1 MKLQIRCLEARLRA
15 PVVAS
20 HGSVEV
26 RPLILVSLT
35 GDDGATGYGE
45 AAPLESY
52 DGVGPEDVLAAL
64 EDCRDVLSAAA
75 PETPRAALLAACARA
90 AVLPQ
95 AIAAVDLA
103 LWDLEGRRAGKP
115 VWRLLGSGWP
125 ASIAVNATVAVADRS
140 GAAAAAAEAREAGF
154 HCVKVKVGIGD
165 DAGRLAAVR
174 AFAGPAMAIR
184 IDANGAWS
192 VEEAV
197 AALRSLGPVGIECC
211 EEPASG
217 VEAVAE
223 VAAQVPV
230 PVALDESVRQPG
242 ALATRVCDA
251 VCLKISGCGGISGVI
266 ETARQARAVG
276 YEVYL
281 SSTYDGPLGIAAA
294 LHAAAALTPDR
305 TCGLATLG
313 MFEGR
318 PELLAPVAGRIA
330 VPVGSGLGEGL
341 LEWYGAG

>member
-1 MKLQIRCLEARLRA
+1 MKLKLRRLEARMRA
-15 PVVAS
+15 PAAAS
-20 HGSVEV
+20 HGSVEF
-26 RPLILVSLT
+26 RPLILASLT
-35 GDDGATGYGE
+35 GQDGVTGYGE

-52 DGVGPEDVLAAL
+52 DGVGIEDVLAAL
-64 EDCRDVLSAAA
+64 KDCRHVLRAAA

-115 VWRLLGSGWP
+115 VWRLLGSGGP
-125 ASIAVNATVAVADRS
+125 TSIAVNATVAVADRS
-140 GAAAAAAEAREAGF
+140 SAAAAVAEARENGF

-197 AALRSLGPVGIECC
+197 ATLRSLAPVGIECC

-223 VAAQVPV
+223 VAAQVPM

-242 ALATRVCDA
+242 ALSTRVCDA
-251 VCLKISGCGGISGVI
+251 VCLKISGCAGISGVI
-266 ETARQARAVG
+266 ETAGQARAVG

-281 SSTYDGPLGIAAA
+281 SSPYDGPLGIAAA

-318 PELLAPVAGRIA
+318 PELLRPVAGRIP
-330 VPVGSGLGEGL
+330 VPVGPGLGEGL
-341 LEWYGAG
+341 VEWYGAG